1 MGDTITRENTVVTL
15 DGKFWKKDS
24 ILKQMDDDEFYYG
37 YLGQNALSSS
47 SVKVLNKSPKAYAK
61 SLRFGTKR
69 TGAMTLGWLL
79 HLAVFEPEKFSHLNW
94 VDASTRNTK
103 IYKEAFSENPMTF
116 LRKEY
121 EDTMRMADAI
131 YSNYDAEMLIK
142 GLDYEKPAI
151 GDIDGIPFRAK
162 ADAIGA
168 NGIVDLKT
176 TTGLAEGSFP
186 YNARKYGYASQV
198 YIYCNLFDIQ
208 YKDFKFLCICK
219 ETKDI
224 AIYDVSEEFY
234 FEGERLVSSAIET
247 YREWFSDGGKNIDQ
261 YIIKGTL

>member
-1 MGDTITRENTVVTL
+1 MSNQIVTL
-15 DGKFWKKDS
+15 DGKFWDKDS
-24 ILKQMDDDEFYYG
+24 ILKQMDNDEFYYE
-37 YLGQNALSSS
+37 YLGKNALSSS
-47 SVKVLNKSPKAYAK
+47 SVKLLNKSPKAYDK
-61 SLRFGTKR
+61 SLRFTNKR
-69 TGAMTLGWLL
+69 TSAMTAGWLL
-79 HLAVFEPEKFSHLNW
+79 HLAVFEPEKFAHLNW

-103 IYKEAFSENPMTF
+103 IYKEAFANNPMTF

-151 GDIDGIPFRAK
+151 GNINGIPFRAK
-162 ADAIGA
+162 ADAIGK

-198 YIYCNLFDIQ
+198 FIYCNLFGVEYQ
-208 YKDFKFLCICK
+208 DFKFLCICK
-219 ETKDI
+219 DTKDI
-224 AIYDVSEEFY
+224 AVYDVSEEFY
-234 FEGERLVSSAIET
+234 FQGEELVVSAINT
-247 YREWFSDGGKNIDQ
+247 YREWFSEGGKNIEE
-261 YIIKGTL
+261 YIIKGIL